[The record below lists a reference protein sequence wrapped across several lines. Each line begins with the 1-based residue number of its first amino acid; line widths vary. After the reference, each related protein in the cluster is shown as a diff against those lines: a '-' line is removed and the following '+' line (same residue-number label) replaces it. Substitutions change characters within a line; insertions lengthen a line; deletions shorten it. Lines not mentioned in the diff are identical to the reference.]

1 MEYAELPEFSHELKQ
16 LSKKYLSLS
25 DDVNELKRTIAKLSI
40 RNGGKHWNCLHRDE
54 RVCIYKIR
62 LACRYLRATTMRVVY
77 AHLADVEKIVF
88 IELYYKSE
96 KENEDRKRL
105 KNYLASLD

>member
-1 MEYAELPEFSHELKQ
+1 MEYAELPEFSHELKR

-54 RVCIYKIR
+54 QVCIYKIR
-62 LACRYLRATTMRVVY
+62 LACRYLRATTMRIVY
-77 AHLADVEKIVF
+77 AHYTNPARIVL
-88 IELYYKSE
+88 IELYYKGE
-96 KENEDRKRL
+96 KANEDKERI
-105 KNYLASLD
+105 KNYLKSVA